1 MIKMGRLHESVD
13 LNEFARVC
21 IPIGA
26 LFLEG
31 VLAVP
36 RRASG
41 LVIFAHGSGS
51 SHLSPRNQFVA
62 HVLREAGSGVLLADL
77 LTRSE
82 ETADARTGHLRFNIS
97 FLAQRLLILTHWALQ
112 QPALSRLPLGYF
124 GSSTGGAAALAAAA
138 GTNLDIRAI
147 VSRGGR
153 PDLAADLLPAVKA
166 PTLLIVGECDDI
178 VLDLNRKA
186 YDLLACEKELSI
198 VPGATHLFE
207 EPGAL
212 ECVAEM
218 AAKWFRTHFE
228 TSRPATS

>member
-1 MIKMGRLHESVD
+1 VIKAGRFYESAGRD
-13 LNEFARVC
+13 EFARVC
-21 IPIGA
+21 IPVGA

-36 RRASG
+36 PKASG

-51 SHLSPRNQFVA
+51 SHQSPRNQAVA
-62 HVLREAGSGVLLADL
+62 RVLRESGSGVLLADL
-77 LTRSE
+77 LTRTE
-82 ETADARTGHLRFNIS
+82 EAADARTGHLRFNIS

-112 QPALSRLPLGYF
+112 QPALSRLPLAYF

-138 GTNLDIRAI
+138 GTNLNIRAI

-166 PTLLIVGECDDI
+166 PTLLIVGEHDDI
-178 VLDLNRKA
+178 VLELNRKA
-186 YDLLACEKELSI
+186 YGLLDCEKKLSI

-212 ECVAEM
+212 ELVAEM
-218 AAKWFRTHFE
+218 AADWFRTHFK
-228 TSRPATS
+228 T

>member
-1 MIKMGRLHESVD
+1 MQIGFRVARTGRFYESARRD
-13 LNEFARVC
+13 DFAHVC
-21 IPIGA
+21 IPVGA

-36 RRASG
+36 PKPSG

-62 HVLREAGSGVLLADL
+62 RVLRESGSGVLLADL

-82 ETADARTGHLRFNIS
+82 EASDARTGHLRFNIS
-97 FLAQRLLILTHWALQ
+97 FLAQRLLILTHWAIQ

-124 GSSTGGAAALAAAA
+124 GSSTGGAAALAAAV
-138 GTNLDIRAI
+138 GTNMKIHAI

-153 PDLAADLLPAVKA
+153 PDLTMDLLPAVKA
-166 PTLLIVGECDDI
+166 PTLLIVGEHDDI
-178 VLDLNRKA
+178 VIELNRKA
-186 YDLLACEKELSI
+186 YTQLKCEKKLSI

-212 ECVAEM
+212 ELVAEM
-218 AAKWFRTHFE
+218 AADWFRTHFE
-228 TSRPATS
+228 K

>member
-1 MIKMGRLHESVD
+1 VIKSRRFYDSAGLD
-13 LNEFARVC
+13 EFARVC
-21 IPIGA
+21 IPVGA

-36 RRASG
+36 RKASG

-51 SHLSPRNQFVA
+51 SHLSPRNQSVA
-62 HVLREAGSGVLLADL
+62 KFLRESGCGVLLADL
-77 LTRSE
+77 LTRTE
-82 ETADARTGHLRFNIS
+82 EAADARTGHLRFNIS
-97 FLAQRLLILTHWALQ
+97 FLAQRLLILTHWTLQ
-112 QPALSRLPLGYF
+112 QPALSRFPLGYF

-138 GTNLDIRAI
+138 GTNLKIRAI

-166 PTLLIVGECDDI
+166 PTLLIVGEHDDI
-178 VLDLNRKA
+178 VLELNRKA
-186 YDLLACEKELSI
+186 YARLECEKRLSI

-212 ECVAEM
+212 ESVAEM
-218 AAKWFRTHFE
+218 AAEWFCIHFE
-228 TSRPATS
+228 S

>member
-1 MIKMGRLHESVD
+1 MGRLCESAGLD
-13 LNEFARVC
+13 EFARVC
-21 IPIGA
+21 IPVGA

-36 RRASG
+36 PKATG

-51 SHLSPRNQFVA
+51 SHLSPRNQFVSR
-62 HVLREAGSGVLLADL
+62 VLRESGSGVLLADL

-82 ETADARTGHLRFNIS
+82 EAADTRTGHLRFNIA

-124 GSSTGGAAALAAAA
+124 GSSTGGAAALAAAM
-138 GTNLDIRAI
+138 GTNLNIRAI

-153 PDLAADLLPAVKA
+153 PDLTPDLLPAVKA
-166 PTLLIVGECDDI
+166 PTLLIVGEHDDI
-178 VLDLNRKA
+178 VLELNRKA
-186 YDLLACEKELSI
+186 YTQLECEKRLSI
-198 VPGATHLFE
+198 IPGATHLFE

-212 ECVAEM
+212 ESVAEM
-218 AAKWFRTHFE
+218 AAEWFRTHFE
-228 TSRPATS
+228 A